1 MLLVMHFVG
10 ENLYF
15 NVAKWMRS
23 IMALK
28 ARAEMQPFL
37 QKTDTSQTNS
47 NLKKEKG
54 P

>member
-1 MLLVMHFVG
+1 MKKNLLSVMHFVG

-15 NVAKWMRS
+15 YVAKWMRS

-37 QKTDTSQTNS
+37 QKIDTSHTRN
-47 NLKKEKG
+47 E
-54 P
+54 